1 MSKVCPRLF
10 RKRVLK
16 HAVQSSR
23 FPCRCVQPQN
33 SMPDVIIWMLRGEK
47 RVAYSRIPAHQIL
60 YSTYSEQ
67 ACGRHCGKTQTIF
80 LKVNIRYTEKL
91 FCSKILLDIY
101 YFVACLIQYPMDK
114 NKGTKVPV
122 QIRVNM
128 WLGLSAH
135 EKKFNSFSEGT
146 FSVFAE
152 LVSSKAL
159 IKSLT

>member
-1 MSKVCPRLF
+1 MSGLGF
-10 RKRVLK
+10 
-16 HAVQSSR
+16 Q
-23 FPCRCVQPQN
+23 FPLCTSHLTLLCHCVQPQN

-47 RVAYSRIPAHQIL
+47 RVAYSRIPAHQVL

-67 ACGRHCGKTQTIF
+67 ACGRHCGKTQTVF
-80 LKVNIRYTEKL
+80 LKVIGKRL
-91 FCSKILLDIY
+91 VRCLVA
-101 YFVACLIQYPMDK
+101 FVCASDTWRSVSFARLSQYPMDRT
-114 NKGTKVPV
+114 KGIKVPV

-152 LVSSKAL
+152 LVS
-159 IKSLT
+159 